1 MKIKEFFKNT
11 KKALGI
17 KLSDEDTSKIER
29 LKKLLLK
36 LQESKKKIKKE
47 LQSPNISNEKKAEL
61 EEELVV
67 YKYQIKKG
75 KKILEK
81 KNKNAV

>member
-11 KKALGI
+11 KKVLGI
-17 KLSDEDTSKIER
+17 KPSNEDTNKIER

-36 LQESKKKIKKE
+36 LQESKKELKKE
-47 LQSPNISNEKKAEL
+47 LKKPNISDDKRAEL

-67 YKYQIKKG
+67 YKFQIKKG

-81 KNKNAV
+81 KNIDAV